1 MFACIL
7 LSLPSAC
14 TSVDVACTGIVQAAG
29 SGIALPYANVTLKG
43 AGTSSVLTDTNGEC
57 IGASYRSSSSLQAL
71 KDALLARCFHVTDH
85 HQFHAEERPALHPR
99 THDGSINH
107 QPTIGKFTFPAST
120 FNSSA
125 MNGNASRAST
135 CTVSVW
141 ARQYLA
147 VNETEVAPGGTIAM
161 QPRPI
166 PGFPASDW
174 KFEGWPIQA
183 QTEDVPGT
191 GIAFLAHPSAYR
203 PPTGDRIF
211 LTSTANRH
219 AGPGWTQGYWKG
231 AGVAAATAQQSH

>member
-1 MFACIL
+1 
-7 LSLPSAC
+7 
-14 TSVDVACTGIVQAAG
+14 
-29 SGIALPYANVTLKG
+29 
-43 AGTSSVLTDTNGEC
+43 
-57 IGASYRSSSSLQAL
+57 
-71 KDALLARCFHVTDH
+71 
-85 HQFHAEERPALHPR
+85 
-99 THDGSINH
+99 
-107 QPTIGKFTFPAST
+107 
-120 FNSSA
+120 

-183 QTEDVPGT
+183 QTEDIPGT

-231 AGVAAATAQQSH
+231 AGVAAATALPYELVNGSNPAMGE